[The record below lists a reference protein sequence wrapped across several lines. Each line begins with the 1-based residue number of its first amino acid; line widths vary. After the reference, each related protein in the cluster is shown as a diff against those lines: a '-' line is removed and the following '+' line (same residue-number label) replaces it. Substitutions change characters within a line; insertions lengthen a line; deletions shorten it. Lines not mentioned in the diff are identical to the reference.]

1 MDFVFT
7 ETTLAYLSLA
17 LLSAAVSA
25 FGLYDLLRGQPTP
38 AQSSFAAFGF
48 SVLLFAL
55 FSFGTSFFH
64 QKWAFICSVLYL
76 IPLWGVSVC
85 TTWLAYNFPRKLE
98 VHPWELK
105 IVLLVLAA
113 IGLFTV
119 YTGINLLRSSFIDDC
134 AYWANSFQ
142 YTVPG
147 LSFIWTIVLFFRQA
161 TYQFPEVK
169 KRSLVLRLLNPQH
182 LQLRASRNL
191 CLICF
196 FIPPLVCLNID
207 FTIVASSALI
217 LFSIF
222 VLFYLSAS
230 AERTSLQVKLV
241 GIFLSLILLLLN
253 FCGVLIL
260 RNDRQTVFNNLS
272 DSGKGGAL
280 KVPENKSLKITFQND
295 ATDYLIE
302 SGPLNW
308 LNDIGSIHK
317 PDNGKLVLPFKFPYF
332 GEEYHSVFASIHGYV
347 SFQNAVKL
355 GAFELHYG
363 HHPLIVAALMET
375 YENAIEEGGG
385 LFTNISA
392 ERAVFSWINISS
404 KRNTA
409 LKHSFQIV
417 LHSDGTIQLNYGE
430 MQSRDIIYSRVDRP
444 VDVRL
449 YGFVRGDSSPKPD
462 RLYLSEKSPAVS
474 RITSNGM
481 VYDQNLMI
489 GQAGLPNAKIFILS
503 LIIGCLIVLVG
514 IPILFHHSL
523 ILPLRTLL
531 GGVRRVNQGNLD
543 TTLPV
548 LCMDEIGVLT
558 SSFNRMTAFVNHST
572 KELESHRE
580 LLESTVSERT
590 KTLELAMANA
600 NEANKAKSVFLT
612 SMSHELRT
620 PLHPIIGFSQLI
632 ARAEN
637 LTKDQQESLQIIS
650 ASGNHLL
657 SLIDNILQLGKS
669 DAGKDKIV
677 ETEFDLSLLFDEL
690 KGMLS
695 MHESSG
701 DVPLHWRIPDDL
713 PQRFRSDPD
722 KIKQILLNLVGNS
735 MKNTRSGSISVD
747 CEWEFSPG
755 LQKGDEYLRPTTIQL
770 TVADTGVGIS
780 ENDMVNLFKPFF
792 QGGVDSQTQKGVGL
806 GLSICKHYV
815 ELLRGEIKVQSKLG
829 LGTKVHLKLP
839 VSSLVDVGHP
849 ARDESPE
856 AEPSSE
862 VTFSPTEVRILV
874 AEDDPVNAKLIRA
887 ILVPYGYELRIVT
900 NGLLAVNAAQEW
912 RPHLIWMDI
921 RMPVMDGGE
930 AARQIKSLS
939 STECW
944 IVRPVIIALTA
955 DAQQNVPNQ
964 SETSAFD
971 HLMLKPSSKED
982 LIAAINSFLFEKN
995 ESSDPY
1001 DKS

>member
-1 MDFVFT
+1 MDFIFT
-7 ETTLAYLSLA
+7 ETTLTYLSLT
-17 LLSAAVSA
+17 LLSASVFA
-25 FGLYDLLRGQPTP
+25 FGLYDFLRGPRTP
-38 AQSSFAAFGF
+38 AKCSFAAFGF
-48 SVLLFAL
+48 SVLLFAIC
-55 FSFGTSFFH
+55 SFGLSFFH
-64 QKWAFICSVLYL
+64 QKWGFICSVLYL
-76 IPLWGVSVC
+76 IPLWGVSAC
-85 TTWLAYNFPRKLE
+85 TTWLAYHFPRKLE
-98 VHPWELK
+98 VHPWEIK
-105 IVLLVLAA
+105 ITLLIMTAV
-113 IGLFTV
+113 GLFTA
-119 YTGINLLRSSFIDDC
+119 YNCTNLLRSSFLDDH
-134 AYWANSFQ
+134 AHWANILQ
-142 YTVPG
+142 YSAPG
-147 LSFIWTIVLFFRQA
+147 VSFIWTFVLFFRQA
-161 TYQFPEVK
+161 SYQFPEAK

-182 LQLRASRNL
+182 QQLRSARNL
-191 CLICF
+191 CLISF
-196 FIPPLVCLNID
+196 FIPFLVCLVID
-207 FTIVASSALI
+207 PTIVASATLI
-217 LFSIF
+217 IFSVF

-260 RNDRQTVFNNLS
+260 RNDRHTAFNNLS
-272 DSGKGGAL
+272 YSGKGGAL
-280 KVPENKSLKITFQND
+280 KVPENKSFKITSQND
-295 ATDYLIE
+295 TTDYLIE

-308 LNDIGSIHK
+308 LNDIGSSHK
-317 PDNGKLVLPFKFPYF
+317 PENGKLVLPFKFPYF
-332 GEEYHSVFASIHGYV
+332 GEGYHSVFASIHGYV
-347 SFQNAVKL
+347 SFQNAVKI
-355 GAFELHYG
+355 GAFDLHYG
-363 HHPLIVAALMET
+363 HRPLIIAALVDT
-375 YENAIEEGGG
+375 DDKATKKGGG

-392 ERAVFSWINISS
+392 ERAVFSWINIPSR
-404 KRNTA
+404 RNKA

-430 MQSRDIIYSRVDRP
+430 MQSRDIIYSQVDKP

-449 YGFVRGDSSPKPD
+449 YGFVRGDSSLKPD
-462 RLYLSEKSPAVS
+462 RLHFSERSPASS
-474 RITSNGM
+474 RITSNGI
-481 VYDQNLMI
+481 VYDQRLMI
-489 GQAGLPNAKIFILS
+489 GQAGFPNAKIFILS
-503 LIIGCLIVLVG
+503 LFIGCLIVLVG
-514 IPILFHHSL
+514 IPILFHQSL
-523 ILPLRTLL
+523 IRPLLNLL
-531 GGVRRVNQGNLD
+531 GGVRRVNKGNLD

-548 LCMDEIGVLT
+548 LCMDEIGYLT
-558 SSFNRMTAFVNHST
+558 SSFNRMTAFVNRST
-572 KELESHRE
+572 KELELHRK

-590 KTLELAMANA
+590 KTLEIAMAQA

-620 PLHPIIGFSQLI
+620 PLHPIIGFSQLV
-632 ARAEN
+632 AKAEN

-669 DAGKDKIV
+669 DAGNDKVV
-677 ETEFDLSLLFDEL
+677 ETEFDLNLLFDEL

-747 CEWEFSPG
+747 CEWGFSSG
-755 LQKGDEYLRPTTIQL
+755 LEKEDEYLRPTTIEL
-770 TVADTGVGIS
+770 TIADTGVGIS

-792 QGGVDSQTQKGVGL
+792 QGGVDSQTQKGAGL

-815 ELLRGEIKVQSKLG
+815 ELLSGEMKVQSKLG

-849 ARDESPE
+849 ARDESLE
-856 AEPSSE
+856 AELPSE
-862 VTFSPTEVRILV
+862 VTFSSTETRILV

-887 ILVPYGYELRIVT
+887 MLVPYGYELRIVT

-921 RMPVMDGGE
+921 RMPVMDGRE

-944 IVRPVIIALTA
+944 MVRPVIIALTA
-955 DAQQNVPNQ
+955 DAQQSALNH
-964 SETSAFD
+964 SETSVFD
-971 HLMLKPSSKED
+971 HLMIKPSPKED